1 MTGWIS
7 GRRKSAEIADVEQG
21 KYRVYKLAVRS
32 PNAATKLDS
41 GFRRNDFNL
50 MTPRK
55 LSRRV
60 GPATVIPRLD
70 RGIQPKKCPAP
81 NLRG

>member
-21 KYRVYKLAVRS
+21 KNRVYKLVVGS
-32 PNAATKLDS
+32 SNAAIKLDS
-41 GFRRNDFNL
+41 SFRRNDFNL

-55 LSRRV
+55 LSRV
-60 GPATVIPRLD
+60 SDLLLLS
-70 RGIQPKKCPAP
+70 RGLTA
-81 NLRG
+81 GSS